1 MEKDYKEFCDRIKRS
16 SNKATRHVT
25 TVGGCSGSAN
35 IARMW
40 KDHFE
45 GIHNSVNVNKA
56 RDKFCHCCQLQLMI
70 TGILQ

>member
-16 SNKATRHVT
+16 SNKATCHVT

-45 GIHNSVNVNKA
+45 VSIT
-56 RDKFCHCCQLQLMI
+56 LLMLI
-70 TGILQ
+70 RLVISFVIVANCN